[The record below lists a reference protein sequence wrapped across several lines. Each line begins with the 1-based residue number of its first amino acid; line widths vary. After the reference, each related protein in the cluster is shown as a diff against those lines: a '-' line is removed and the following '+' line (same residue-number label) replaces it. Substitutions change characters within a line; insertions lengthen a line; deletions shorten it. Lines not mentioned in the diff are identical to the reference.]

1 MATRRWSELTTRQKV
16 IAMVITVVQLSLA
29 GWAWHDLAGRSADQV
44 NGSKR
49 VWAAVI
55 GINWVGPA
63 AYAWKGR
70 RPA

>member
-16 IAMVITVVQLSLA
+16 IAVVLAVVQLSLA
-29 GWAWHDLAGRSADQV
+29 GWAWRDLARRSADQV